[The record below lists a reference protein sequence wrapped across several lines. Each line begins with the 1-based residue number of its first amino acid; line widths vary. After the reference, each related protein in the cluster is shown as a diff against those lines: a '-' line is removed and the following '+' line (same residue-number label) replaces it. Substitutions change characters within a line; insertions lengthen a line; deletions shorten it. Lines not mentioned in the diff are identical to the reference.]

1 MREKVKCE
9 ECDGEVRLWSGK
21 PQCWS
26 CGHTSSAYDAL
37 FAEEIKSELAKPK
50 SAKASAVKLK
60 PKSAKASAVKLTDD
74 ETIRLLRR
82 IEENTSATHF
92 WTRVTG
98 IPVLIG
104 MIVGFLMAMEK
115 CS

>member
-1 MREKVKCE
+1 MEGFDQMHCT
-9 ECDGEVRLWSGK
+9 
-21 PQCWS
+21 S
-26 CGHTSSAYDAL
+26 CGHKIVFALKYQGESRDCEKCSSTQILQPELDTTQIPQPELDRNTVTPPTSTRL
-37 FAEEIKSELAKPK
+37 RL
-50 SAKASAVKLK
+50 
-60 PKSAKASAVKLTDD
+60 

-82 IEENTSATHF
+82 IEKNTSATHF

-104 MIVGFLMAMEK
+104 MMCGLLVAMVK

>member
-50 SAKASAVKLK
+50 SAKASAVKL
-60 PKSAKASAVKLTDD
+60 TDD

>member
-1 MREKVKCE
+1 MERFDQMHCT
-9 ECDGEVRLWSGK
+9 
-21 PQCWS
+21 S
-26 CGHTSSAYDAL
+26 CGHKIVFALKFQGESRDCEKCSSTQILQPEPHPLTQAKSGQKELYDHRD
-37 FAEEIKSELAKPK
+37 ELDKDTEP
-50 SAKASAVKLK
+50 
-60 PKSAKASAVKLTDD
+60 TDD

-82 IEENTSATHF
+82 IEKNTSATHF

-104 MIVGFLMAMEK
+104 MMCGLLMAMVK

>member
-1 MREKVKCE
+1 MHCT
-9 ECDGEVRLWSGK
+9 
-21 PQCWS
+21 S
-26 CGHTSSAYDAL
+26 CGHKIVFALKFQGESRDCEKCSSTQILQPEPHPLTQAKSGQKELYDHRDEL
-37 FAEEIKSELAKPK
+37 DKVLELAPLV
-50 SAKASAVKLK
+50 SAKE
-60 PKSAKASAVKLTDD
+60 TDD

-82 IEENTSATHF
+82 IEKNTSATHF

>member
-1 MREKVKCE
+1 MEGFDQMHCT
-9 ECDGEVRLWSGK
+9 
-21 PQCWS
+21 S
-26 CGHTSSAYDAL
+26 CGHKIVFALKYQGESRDCEKCSSTQILQPELDTAQILQPELDRNTVTPPTSTRL
-37 FAEEIKSELAKPK
+37 RL
-50 SAKASAVKLK
+50 
-60 PKSAKASAVKLTDD
+60 

-82 IEENTSATHF
+82 IEKNTSATHF

-104 MIVGFLMAMEK
+104 MIVGVLIAMVK